1 MYENSSKSFLFS
13 EMLIRQR
20 LKDKFLHEFWFS
32 NLLKRSANKQK
43 QLYFDLKADWIGP
56 PRIKKKT
63 WPQKVKFKWLVNIR
77 ESE

>member
-20 LKDKFLHEFWFS
+20 LKDKFLHEFWFP

-43 QLYFDLKADWIGP
+43 QLYFDLKVDWNRPATSVTMVVEFHREADEIQCIFAP
-56 PRIKKKT
+56 
-63 WPQKVKFKWLVNIR
+63 
-77 ESE
+77 